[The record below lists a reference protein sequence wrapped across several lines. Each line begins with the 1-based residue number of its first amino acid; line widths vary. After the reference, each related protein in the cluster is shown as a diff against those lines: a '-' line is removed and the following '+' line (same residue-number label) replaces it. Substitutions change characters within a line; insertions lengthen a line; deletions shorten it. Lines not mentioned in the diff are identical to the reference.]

1 MCSELMSTCGLAK
14 IVSGALFPPAVEKPQ
29 SIHPRKHAEFIP
41 FGQDSKAGH
50 FFHVEK
56 DYTEVR
62 L

>member
-1 MCSELMSTCGLAK
+1 MSTGGLGK
-14 IVSGALFPPAVEKPQ
+14 MVSGALFPPAAEKPK
-29 SIHPRKHAEFIP
+29 STHPRKHVEFIP